1 MRPAAGGALALL
13 AALGFAALRAR
24 RGGDARIVRI
34 SRVVADLDC
43 AVAFYRDGLGFRLAS
58 RGPGDPAMP
67 AMLGSPG
74 ASAEQAVLRLGGE
87 EVALVRFDPPGA
99 PYPADSRSNDLW
111 FQHLAIVV
119 DDMAAAWRQLT
130 AQSPRPISTNGP
142 ERLPPRNGSVS
153 AVKFRDPD
161 GHPLELIHFPPGQGR
176 PVWQRRAGTGSG
188 PFLGIDHSALA
199 VASTAR
205 SLRFYR
211 RLGFRVAAR
220 SWNDSPAQ
228 SRLDGLHGARV
239 RVTGLRLPS
248 PSGPGLELLRY
259 MPPGRPAP
267 PVVPA
272 RALLTDWVTLSAG
285 PAGLLR
291 DPDGHIMLL
300 TGGGQGV
307 VGATE
312 PACGPPT

>member
-1 MRPAAGGALALL
+1 MRAARGALLLLAGLGFLALRGRRSGGAQI
-13 AALGFAALRAR
+13 LR
-24 RGGDARIVRI
+24 V
-34 SRVVADLDC
+34 SRVVADLDR

-58 RGPGDPAMP
+58 RGPGDPATP
-67 AMLGSPG
+67 ALLGLPG
-74 ASAEQAVLRLGGE
+74 AAAEEAVLRLGNE
-87 EVALVRFDPPGA
+87 EIALVRFDPPGA
-99 PYPADSRSNDLW
+99 PYPADSRSNDGW

-119 DDMAAAWRQLT
+119 DDMAAAWRQLM

-142 ERLPPRNGSVS
+142 ERLPPRNGGVS

-161 GHPLELIHFPPGQGR
+161 GHPLELIQFPPGGGR
-176 PVWQRRAGTGSG
+176 PEWRRQAGTGAG

-228 SRLDGLHGARV
+228 SRLDGLPGARV
-239 RVTGLRLPS
+239 RVTGLRFPS
-248 PSGPGLELLRY
+248 PAGPGLELLRY

-267 PVVPA
+267 ALPA
-272 RALLTDWVTLSAG
+272 SAQATDWVTLSAG
-285 PAGLLR
+285 PAGLHR
-291 DPDGHIMLL
+291 DPDGHVMLL
-300 TGGGQGV
+300 AGGR
-307 VGATE
+307 
-312 PACGPPT
+312 